1 MENTNIEFNKLDS
14 VEEILEV
21 PSEVIEEAVE
31 AEVAVPAVEEP
42 VIEQKVE
49 KIEKADIPLVKESKP
64 KKKETVADTRKDVAV
79 YSERNLYKYE
89 LGELSK
95 GYSILPAAK
104 ADKWVASTKKVR
116 IATPEEVARYYNS

>member
-14 VEEILEV
+14 VEEVVEAPVEV
-21 PSEVIEEAVE
+21 TEEAVE
-31 AEVAVPAVEEP
+31 PEVVDPVVEAP

-49 KIEKADIPLVKESKP
+49 TVKKADIPLVKESKP

-89 LGELSK
+89 LGELLK

>member
-14 VEEILEV
+14 VEE
-21 PSEVIEEAVE
+21 AVE
-31 AEVAVPAVEEP
+31 APVEVTEEAAEPQLVDPVVEEP
-42 VIEQKVE
+42 IIEQKVE
-49 KIEKADIPLVKESKP
+49 KVEKADIPLVKESKP
-64 KKKETVADTRKDVAV
+64 KKKEPAAETRKDVAV

>member
-14 VEEILEV
+14 IEDLAEAPVEV
-21 PSEVIEEAVE
+21 TEEAVE
-31 AEVAVPAVEEP
+31 LEAVDPVVEAP
-42 VIEQKVE
+42 IVEQKVE
-49 KIEKADIPLVKESKP
+49 TVEKADIPLAKESKP

-116 IATPEEVARYYNS
+116 IATPEEVARYYNN

>member
-14 VEEILEV
+14 VEEIVEAPL
-21 PSEVIEEAVE
+21 EVIEEAVE
-31 AEVAVPAVEEP
+31 AEVVAPAVEEP

-49 KIEKADIPLVKESKP
+49 KVEKADIPLAKESKS
-64 KKKETVADTRKDVAV
+64 KKKEPEAETRKKVAV

-89 LGELSK
+89 LGELPK

-104 ADKWVASTKKVR
+104 ADRWVASTKKVR
-116 IATPEEVARYYNS
+116 VATPEEVARHYNN

>member
-14 VEEILEV
+14 VEEVVEAPAEV
-21 PSEVIEEAVE
+21 TEEAVE
-31 AEVAVPAVEEP
+31 PQLVDPVVEEP
-42 VIEQKVE
+42 IIEQKVE
-49 KIEKADIPLVKESKP
+49 KVEKADIPLEKESKP
-64 KKKETVADTRKDVAV
+64 KKKEPSAETPKDVAV

>member
-14 VEEILEV
+14 VEEVVEASVEV
-21 PSEVIEEAVE
+21 TEEVIEPQLVDP
-31 AEVAVPAVEEP
+31 VVEEP
-42 VIEQKVE
+42 IIEQKVE
-49 KIEKADIPLVKESKP
+49 KVEKADIPLVKESKP
-64 KKKETVADTRKDVAV
+64 KKKETAAETRKDVAV

>member
-14 VEEILEV
+14 TEDI
-21 PSEVIEEAVE
+21 VE
-31 AEVAVPAVEEP
+31 APAETVEAPVEDLPVADEVEVL
-42 VIEQKVE
+42 E
-49 KIEKADIPLVKESKP
+49 KIETVEKADIPLVKESKP
-64 KKKETVADTRKDVAV
+64 KKTETKAETPKEVAV

-89 LGELSK
+89 LGELLK

-116 IATPEEVARYYNS
+116 IATPEEVARYYNA